1 MEGIMRKCL
10 IQNVIILILL
20 TGLWIPTNVLAQET
34 HLRWNNGDS
43 LPGKLIQG
51 EHDLIRWSSP
61 FFSDELVIDATAINS
76 IVFPQMPVDAT
87 ETFRI
92 GTVTGDSII
101 ADIIGSDDTTL
112 LCKSKRL
119 GEFRLKRSAIY
130 SWENREHSRLL
141 FDGAHLSSWSV
152 NAKNRNINRQDPANM
167 LQHKDWSTDR
177 AGHPQTNKQKSNIF
191 YPIEWPE
198 GFEIDFE
205 ISSSLRPPGFVFS
218 LGKNLYEALRIETW
232 VNELVVVQGT
242 LFESVM
248 KIEPDRRSFRLRL
261 AYDQPSQLLKL
272 FDQNG
277 NILLELNDVEQTVE
291 SAGVYVYNRG
301 NDLTIQRLRVYSQ
314 SEFANIQKVDFTK
327 PRVSMMNGE
336 IHYGQLYVDNGT
348 TYVKDFDG
356 VTKDINLQDVDRVV
370 IPGMKKTEIDGHAAL
385 TYIDG
390 TIISG
395 KIERLNSDSVTLNT
409 AFTTEPVSCSYEG
422 VERLLFNTKAD
433 TKRDTGDFDKMF
445 FQTGSLKGHVI
456 FDNNDPSLIRW
467 KPVGGMAPLRLTNLR
482 SLRIQRNNKSVSR
495 LQSFDIK
502 KFPHLLHLR
511 NGEVLPCKI
520 VSYDKTNIGFE
531 SPFIKATTINTSF
544 VKGLEFTRGKTH
556 GRKENRN
563 PITIT
568 GGDKHRIILE
578 DGRIIEADILRE
590 QEGEVKIVINEN
602 KVMAGNV
609 KFVIAGKGIEN
620 DAEILKRGVELLFDP
635 LETKPDKLDKKLER
649 ALTVPRFSRDN
660 PPKHLLIANNGD
672 IKRGTLL
679 NFNGQ
684 TIQFESKLNR
694 TTIPINRIARIVDIS
709 DENTEELKKQ
719 NQQNIV
725 KQESPLPNKEKTP
738 LSEIRFALI
747 HNPIVIFE
755 PNEVK
760 GERLLGTSAIYG
772 DISVPLQSIQYIHF
786 GEKAKSF
793 KSVFADWVVRPAIE
807 PHSNTDR

>member
-1 MEGIMRKCL
+1 MRKCL
-10 IQNVIILILL
+10 IQYVISFILVS
-20 TGLWIPTNVLAQET
+20 GLGLPATILAQEA
-34 HLRWNNGDS
+34 HLHWNNGDS
-43 LPGKLIQG
+43 LIGELIQG
-51 EHDLIRWSSP
+51 EDDFIRWSSP
-61 FFSDELVIDATAINS
+61 FFSDELVIDTKAINS
-76 IVFPQMPVDAT
+76 IVFPQRPVEVT

-92 GTVTGDSII
+92 GTVMGDSFIV
-101 ADIIGSDDTTL
+101 DIIDSDDDTL
-112 LCKSKRL
+112 LCKSKRM

-152 NAKNRNINRQDPANM
+152 NAKNKNINRQNQTNS
-167 LQHKDWSTDR
+167 LQHKDWNSGR

-205 ISSSLRPPGFVFS
+205 VSSTLRPPGFVFS

-242 LFESVM
+242 LFESIL

-261 AYDQPSQLLKL
+261 AYDQANQLLKL

-277 NILLELNDVEQTVE
+277 NLLLELNDVEQTVE

-314 SEFANIQKVDFTK
+314 SEFTNIEKVDFTK
-327 PRVSMMNGE
+327 QRVHMMNGE
-336 IHYGQLYVDNGT
+336 VLYGKLYVENGIS
-348 TYVKDFDG
+348 YVKNVDG
-356 VTKDINLQDVDRVV
+356 VKKDIKLLDVDRV
-370 IPGMKKTEIDGHAAL
+370 IHPGMKRTPIDKHAAL

-390 TIISG
+390 TNISG
-395 KIERLNSDSVTLNT
+395 KIERLNSDIVILNT
-409 AFTTEPVSCSYEG
+409 AFTTEPISCSYDG
-422 VERLLFNTKAD
+422 VERLLFHSKTI

-445 FQTGSLKGHVI
+445 FQTGSLKGHVF
-456 FDNNDPSLIRW
+456 FDNTDPSLIKW
-467 KPVGGMAPLRLTNLR
+467 KPVGGMTPLRLANLR

-502 KFPHLLHLR
+502 RFPHLLHLK
-511 NGEVLPCKI
+511 NGEVIPCKI
-520 VSYDKTNIGFE
+520 VSYDKTNIEME
-531 SPFIKATTINTSF
+531 SPLLKTTTIKADF

-578 DGRIIEADILRE
+578 DGRIIEADIMRE
-590 QEGEVKIVINEN
+590 IEGEVRIILHEN
-602 KVMAGNV
+602 KVISGNA
-609 KFVIAGKGIEN
+609 KFVLDGNANEN
-620 DAEILKRGVELLFDP
+620 DAEILKRGVQLLFDP
-635 LETKPDKLDKKLER
+635 LETKADKLDKKLLR
-649 ALTVPRFSRDN
+649 ALIVPRFSRDN

-679 NFNGQ
+679 NLNGQ
-684 TIQFESKLNR
+684 TIQFESKLKIS
-694 TTIPINRIARIVDIS
+694 TIPINRIARIVDIS
-709 DENTEELKKQ
+709 DEKADNVKIQ
-719 NQQNIV
+719 NQQETV
-725 KQESPLPNKEKTP
+725 KKDSLIPNKENKS

-747 HNPIVIFE
+747 HNPIVIFQ

-760 GERLLGTSAIYG
+760 GERLVGTSAIYG
-772 DISVPLQSIQYIHF
+772 DISIPLQNIQYIHF

-793 KSVFADWVVRPAIE
+793 KSVFADWVVRPAKE
-807 PHSNTDR
+807 PAFSTDR

>member
-1 MEGIMRKCL
+1 MRKCQ
-10 IQNVIILILL
+10 IQNVIILIMFI
-20 TGLWIPTNVLAQET
+20 GLWIHTTVMAQET
-34 HLRWNNGDS
+34 FLRWNNGDS

-61 FFSDELVIDATAINS
+61 FFSDELVIDATEINA
-76 IVFPQMPVDAT
+76 IVFPQIPVDAT

-92 GTVTGDSII
+92 GTVMGDSII
-101 ADIIGSDDTTL
+101 ADIIGSDDSTL
-112 LCKSKRL
+112 LCKSERL

-152 NAKNRNINRQDPANM
+152 NNKNRNNNRQDTANK
-167 LQHKDWSTDR
+167 LQHKDWNTDR
-177 AGHPQTNKQKSNIF
+177 AGHPQTNKQKANIF
-191 YPIEWPE
+191 YPIKWPE

-205 ISSSLRPPGFVFS
+205 ISSTLRPPGFVFS

-277 NILLELNDVEQTVE
+277 NLLLELNDVEQTVE
-291 SAGVYVYNRG
+291 SSGVYVYNRG

-314 SEFANIQKVDFTK
+314 SDFAKNQQIDFTK
-327 PRVSMMNGE
+327 PRVHMMNGE
-336 IHYGQLYVDNGT
+336 VHYGRLYVDNGT
-348 TYVKDFDG
+348 TYVRSYDG
-356 VTKDINLQDVDRVV
+356 LMSDINLRDVDRVI
-370 IPGMKKTEIDGHAAL
+370 IPGMEKTEIDKHAAL

-395 KIERLNSDSVTLNT
+395 KIERLNTESVVLNT
-409 AFTTEPVSCSYEG
+409 AFATEPVSCSYEG
-422 VERLLFNTKAD
+422 VESLRFNSKVN
-433 TKRDTGDFDKMF
+433 TKRDTKDYDKMF
-445 FQTGSLKGHVI
+445 FQTGSLKGNVI

-467 KPVGGMAPLRLTNLR
+467 KPVGGMVPLSLTNLR
-482 SLRIQRNNKSVSR
+482 SLRIQRNNKDVSR

-502 KFPHLLHLR
+502 KFPHLLHLK

-531 SPFIKATTINTSF
+531 SPFLNATTINTSF

-590 QEGEVKIVINEN
+590 KEGEVNIVINEN

-609 KFVIAGKGIEN
+609 KFFIAGGGIEN
-620 DAEILKRGVELLFDP
+620 DAEILKHGVELLFDP

-679 NFNGQ
+679 DFNGQ
-684 TIQFESKLNR
+684 TIQFESKLNIA
-694 TTIPINRIARIVDIS
+694 TIPINRIARIVDIS
-709 DENTEELKKQ
+709 DEKDEQLKKQ
-719 NQQNIV
+719 NQQGIV
-725 KQESPLPNKEKTP
+725 KQETPLPNKDSTP

-755 PNEVK
+755 PNKVK

-793 KSVFADWVVRPAIE
+793 KSVFEDWVVRPAKE
-807 PHSNTDR
+807 PQLNSDR

>member
-1 MEGIMRKCL
+1 MRKNI

-20 TGLWIPTNVLAQET
+20 TGLWIPTTVLAQET
-34 HLRWNNGDS
+34 HLQWNNGDS

-51 EHDLIRWSSP
+51 ENDLIRWSSP
-61 FFSDELVIDATAINS
+61 FFSDELVIDVTAINS
-76 IVFPQMPVDAT
+76 IVFPQIPVDAT

-92 GTVTGDSII
+92 GTVTGDSFI
-101 ADIIGSDDTTL
+101 ADIIDSDDSTL
-112 LCKSKRL
+112 LCKSKRF

-141 FDGAHLSSWSV
+141 FDGAHLSSWSE
-152 NAKNRNINRQDPANM
+152 NNKNRNINRKDINNQ
-167 LQHKDWSTDR
+167 LQHKDWNTDR

-191 YPIEWPE
+191 YPMEWPE

-205 ISSSLRPPGFVFS
+205 ISSTLRPPGFVFS

-277 NILLELNDVEQTVE
+277 NLLLELNDVEQTVE

-314 SEFANIQKVDFTK
+314 SEFGKNQQVDFTK
-327 PRVSMMNGE
+327 PRVHMMNGE
-336 IHYGQLYVDNGT
+336 IHYGQLYVDNGS
-348 TYVKDFDG
+348 TYVEGSDG
-356 VTKDINLQDVDRVV
+356 LTKDINLQDVDRVV
-370 IPGMKKTEIDGHAAL
+370 IPGMKKTEIDEHAAA

-390 TIISG
+390 TIVSG
-395 KIERLNSDSVTLNT
+395 KIQRLNSDTIILNT
-409 AFTTEPVSCSYEG
+409 AFTTEPISCSYEG
-422 VERLLFNTKAD
+422 VERLRFHSKTNTKQ
-433 TKRDTGDFDKMF
+433 DTGDFDKMF
-445 FQTGSLKGHVI
+445 FKTGSLKGHVI

-467 KPVGGMAPLRLTNLR
+467 KPVGGMTPLRLTNLR

-502 KFPHLLHLR
+502 KFPHLLHLQ
-511 NGEVLPCKI
+511 NGEVIPCRI
-520 VSYDKTNIGFE
+520 VSYDKNNIGFE
-531 SPFIKATTINTSF
+531 SPLVKATTINASF

-568 GGDKHRIILE
+568 GGNKHRIILE

-590 QEGEVKIVINEN
+590 KEGEINLVIHENTVIAGNVKIVID
-602 KVMAGNV
+602 
-609 KFVIAGKGIEN
+609 GKEIGN

-649 ALTVPRFSRDN
+649 ALIVPRFSRDN

-679 NFNGQ
+679 SYNGQ
-684 TIQFESKLNR
+684 TIQFESKLNIS
-694 TTIPINRIARIVDIS
+694 TIPINRIARIVDIS
-709 DENTEELKKQ
+709 DEKTENAKKQ
-719 NQQNIV
+719 NQQ
-725 KQESPLPNKEKTP
+725 EAPLPNKENRP

-772 DISVPLQSIQYIHF
+772 DISVPLQNIQYIHF
-786 GEKAKSF
+786 GDKAKSF
-793 KSVFADWVVRPAIE
+793 KSVFADWVVRPAKE
-807 PHSNTDR
+807 PQLNTDQNTDR